1 MTKLTDIV
9 SEYNDFH
16 DLIEPLVERAARN
29 TVRKWPSYVTV
40 DDVAQEIW
48 LWAYG
53 RQKSIMNVMR
63 QDAWE
68 AKVYSTMLKAA
79 STAAHKEDR
88 AVNDYSEDDTYTYSR
103 EVIKT
108 LLDSAFNYNDW
119 QSFSTFGDGQP
130 HAKGQVNETG
140 DLMAMLSD
148 VKAALAEIKEQ
159 YRDVLYLRHCMQ
171 YSFERI
177 GETVGITKQ
186 GAEQRHSAA
195 LNALRDRLGRV
206 PLSDLQG
213 GWDERR
219 DVISNAEA
227 RAISDRQYEG

>member
-9 SEYNDFH
+9 KEYNDFH

-29 TVRKWPSYVTV
+29 TVRKWPSYVTT

-63 QDAWE
+63 QEDWQ

-79 STAAHKEDR
+79 SEAAKKEDR
-88 AVNDYSEDDTYTYSR
+88 AVNDYTEDDTYTYSR
-103 EVIKT
+103 PVVEN

-159 YRDVLYLRHCMQ
+159 YRDVLFLRHCMQ
-171 YSFERI
+171 YSFDTI
-177 GETVGITKQ
+177 GNLVGITKQ
-186 GAEQRHSAA
+186 GAKQRHSAA
-195 LNALRDRLGRV
+195 LNAVRDQLGRV

-213 GWDERR
+213 GWSERKG
-219 DVISNAEA
+219 VISNAEA
-227 RAISDRQYEG
+227 RAVFDRQYEG

>member
-1 MTKLTDIV
+1 MARLTDV
-9 SEYNDFH
+9 VREYNDFH
-16 DLIEPLVERAARN
+16 DQIEPLVERAARN

-48 LWAYG
+48 LWVYG

-68 AKVYSTMLKAA
+68 GKVYSTMLKAA
-79 STAAHKEDR
+79 SEAAKKEDR
-88 AVNDYSEDDTYTYSR
+88 AVNDYTEDDTYTYSR
-103 EVIKT
+103 PVIEN

-159 YRDVLYLRHCMQ
+159 YRDVLYLRHGMQ
-171 YSFERI
+171 YSFAKI
-177 GETVGITKQ
+177 GELVGIQ
-186 GAEQRHSAA
+186 EAGAQKRHSAA

-206 PLSDLQG
+206 NRADLRA

-227 RAISDRQYEG
+227 RAVSDRQYEG